1 MNTPLNQLLLSVK
14 TPITTFVLSHP
25 LLLEIVLKKPALAKA
40 LLTPARVV
48 VLVSNQSIRK
58 R

>member
-1 MNTPLNQLLLSVK
+1 MKSV
-14 TPITTFVLSHP
+14 ITNFKFIVASWVLSHP
-25 LLLEIVLKKPALAKA
+25 ALLETIMKYPTVANA